1 MSGRRR
7 VAVTGLGAISPFGN
21 SVAETWE
28 GVREGRSCIRPL
40 ANFDASGL
48 TVRFGGE
55 VRDFDIGDHLPRRQ
69 ARGLSLFAQYGLAAG
84 VQAAADAGLRIAES
98 EAHRVGVAI
107 GSGIGG
113 LENIEKTVARYLEAG
128 QRKISPY
135 YVPGNI
141 INMVSGSLA
150 IFLGARG
157 ANFSVVSA
165 CATGAHNIGI
175 SARLIQSGE
184 ADAMLA
190 GGCEMAT
197 CPTGVGGFASAR
209 ALSTRNDAP
218 AAASRPWDR
227 DRDGFVIGDGAGVVV
242 LEEYQRARRRGA
254 NIYAELAGYGTSAD
268 AYHMTSPLPDGA
280 GMFHCMR
287 QALEDAGLAPD
298 RVGYINAHA
307 TSTSLGDPIESQAI
321 ERLFGDHAF
330 QLAVSSTKS
339 MTGHMLGA
347 AGGIESI
354 VSVLALQQG
363 VVPPTINLENAAPD
377 CRLDY
382 VPGEARKLKY
392 DVAMSNSF
400 GFGGT
405 NVSLVFRRPH

>member
-113 LENIEKTVARYLEAG
+113 LENIEKTVARYLEGG

-157 ANFSVVSA
+157 SNFSVVSA

-287 QALEDAGLAPD
+287 QALEDAGLAPE
-298 RVGYINAHA
+298 RVGDINAHA
-307 TSTSLGDPIESQAI
+307 TSTSLGDPIESKAI

-363 VVPPTINLENAAPD
+363 VAPPTINLENAAPD

>member
-113 LENIEKTVARYLEAG
+113 LENIEKTVARYLEGG

-157 ANFSVVSA
+157 SNFSVVSA

-287 QALEDAGLAPD
+287 QALAEAGRAPE

-307 TSTSLGDPIESQAI
+307 TSTSLGDPIESKAI

-363 VVPPTINLENAAPD
+363 VAPPTINLENAAPD

>member
-113 LENIEKTVARYLEAG
+113 LENIEKTVARYLEGG

-157 ANFSVVSA
+157 SNFSVVSA

-287 QALEDAGLAPD
+287 QALEDAGLAPE

-307 TSTSLGDPIESQAI
+307 TSTSLGDPIESKAI

-363 VVPPTINLENAAPD
+363 VAPPTINLENAAPD

>member
-7 VAVTGLGAISPFGN
+7 VAITGLGAISPFGN

-98 EAHRVGVAI
+98 ESHRVGVAI

-157 ANFSVVSA
+157 SNFSLVSA

-287 QALEDAGLAPD
+287 QALEDAGLAPE

-307 TSTSLGDPIESQAI
+307 TSTSLGDPIESKAI

-330 QLAVSSTKS
+330 RLAVSSTKS

-382 VPGEARKLKY
+382 VPGAARKLKY